1 MVTKVKVQ
9 KPAIPSIVR
18 QGAIAAGIA
27 IVVNAL
33 LYFIGAALGAFPAD
47 ALTPMG
53 VPVDV
58 TAILGISVVA
68 TVAAIIGYFVLT
80 RLLSVARAQ
89 QIFTIVAVLVLLGM
103 ATTPFGITNAPM
115 MQIVLLEVMHLVMG
129 GALIYFLVKA

>member
-9 KPAIPSIVR
+9 KPAIPSIVC

-58 TAILGISVVA
+58 TAILSISVVA

-80 RLLSVARAQ
+80 RLLRA
-89 QIFTIVAVLVLLGM
+89 
-103 ATTPFGITNAPM
+103 
-115 MQIVLLEVMHLVMG
+115 
-129 GALIYFLVKA
+129 